1 MLRCRCGKGV
11 AGKGSSQILQNEK
24 EIPRLTGRS
33 CGEFPGIG
41 RTLPSRHSLRIE
53 FLKWFLPVC
62 DPTLAPLARLSALS
76 ADRRPSSSR
85 GRAARHDAWLLA
97 ASSGERL
104 AAGLPGHTRLRAK
117 NLPPALPPPNHP
129 YGAL

>member
-1 MLRCRCGKGV
+1 MVRRRCGQGV
-11 AGKGSSQILQNEK
+11 VGKGSSQILQNEK

-62 DPTLAPLARLSALS
+62 DPTLAPLPRLSALS
-76 ADRRPSSSR
+76 PDRSPCPTPCPAPPHHARFLPSSS
-85 GRAARHDAWLLA
+85 
-97 ASSGERL
+97 
-104 AAGLPGHTRLRAK
+104 
-117 NLPPALPPPNHP
+117 
-129 YGAL
+129 